1 MFATGTISQI
11 SVMRFISS
19 FLLLLGKEN
28 DILIALYRVFSVSK
42 GINILFKLILFILV
56 YKDLLQQFTL
66 ICSGREV
73 FLY

>member
-1 MFATGTISQI
+1 MILVCYWDQI
-11 SVMRFISS
+11 SVKRFIS
-19 FLLLLGKEN
+19 FLFLLGKEN

-66 ICSGREV
+66 ICSRREV